1 MVHWTVALT
10 VVIILL
16 GARFFGLATE
26 SMGVMKIFFL
36 VVRVVTLTGLLLG
49 RRATLGRDGPA

>member
-1 MVHWTVALT
+1 MLHWTVALA
-10 VVIILL
+10 VVVVLL

-26 SMGVMKIFFL
+26 SMGVMKVLFF

-49 RRATLGRDGPA
+49 RRAPLGGDGPA